1 MSCVERALPDRAA
14 MPQTFGQ
21 KMKRALKWIGRILG
35 ALVLVAVLGFAW
47 MVYNFNKA
55 LEPIESVSKYEEV
68 LAD

>member
-1 MSCVERALPDRAA
+1 
-14 MPQTFGQ
+14 
-21 KMKRALKWIGRILG
+21 MKRALKWIGRILG